1 MCHDAHMVE
10 TAHKQRTAVAYYR
23 TSSATNV
30 GQVSIRQKS
39 PPDPP
44 LLRCGSPQDGYQ
56 CTASAYAKSEPLH
69 SDKDSLIRQQEAV
82 RGYAAN
88 RGLHIVREFYDA
100 AVSGADP
107 IDARPQF
114 PELMKYMLGNGART
128 IIVENASRFARDLIV
143 QETGYQMLKAKGI
156 ELIASDSPDSFIS
169 DTPTATFIR
178 QVLGAVSQLEK
189 TMLVQKLRG
198 ARDRKSAMMGERVE
212 GRRDWKALRNPDA
225 ILAARDAY
233 ARGLSLRKIAA
244 ELAEKNIRAASGKVY
259 GPQSIKRMLGTS

>member
-1 MCHDAHMVE
+1 M
-10 TAHKQRTAVAYYR
+10 TQTAVAYYR
-23 TSSATNV
+23 TSSASNV

-39 PPDPP
+39 GGGPPFLAD
-44 LLRCGSPQDGYQ
+44 GSSERPVL
-56 CTASAYAKSEPLH
+56 CTASTNATDPDSAPSYTLH

-107 IDARPQF
+107 IDARPEF
-114 PELMKYMLGNGART
+114 PELIKYMLGNGART

-143 QETGYQMLKAKGI
+143 QETGYQMLKSKGI
-156 ELIASDSPDSFIS
+156 ELIAADSPDSFIS

-198 ARDRKSAMMGERVE
+198 ARDRKSRLLGERVE
-212 GRRDWKALRNPDA
+212 GGKAWKALRNPAA
-225 ILAARDAY
+225 IVMAREV
-233 ARGLSLRKIAA
+233 RQTEPELSLRGISERL
-244 ELAEKNIRAASGKVY
+244 ELAGIVSASGKRY
-259 GPQSIKRMLGTS
+259 GPQSIKRMLGAP